1 MDRHGCPGGGGV
13 IIPGGVQ
20 ELWSCGTDG
29 QGGGGLALDMGVSE
43 GFSNQNA
50 SVNLLFYE

>member
-20 ELWSCGTDG
+20 ELWRCGTDG
-29 QGGGGLALDMGVSE
+29 HGGGGLALDMGVSE

-50 SVNLLFYE
+50 SVNLWFYE